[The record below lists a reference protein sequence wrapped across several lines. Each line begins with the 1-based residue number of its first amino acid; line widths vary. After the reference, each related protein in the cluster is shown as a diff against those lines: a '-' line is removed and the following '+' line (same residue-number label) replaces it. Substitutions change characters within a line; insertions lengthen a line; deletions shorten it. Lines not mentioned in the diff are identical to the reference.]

1 MSNLKKIKI
10 KLKGSSNLENQN
22 TIFFKTGLGDY
33 AEHDK
38 FIGVCVP
45 TLRKIAKEYA
55 DLSFKDIQVL
65 IKSKINEER
74 LLALIILGKQYAK
87 AAPDMQASIFDF
99 YMQNVKH
106 VNNWNLVDSSA
117 HIIIGAHLLNRNN
130 DLLLDLVKSKVIWE
144 RRIAIV
150 ATLCFIRN
158 NELNWAFKLS
168 KLLINDTHDLIHK
181 AVGWMLR
188 EAGKRD
194 VNQLINFLDQYAGN
208 MPRTMLRYAI
218 EKFPEQQ
225 RKAYLLLIKKSV
237 QE

>member
-87 AAPDMQASIFDF
+87 AAPDMQVNIFDF

-117 HIIIGAHLLNRNN
+117 HIIIGAHLLNRNK
-130 DLLLDLVKSKVIWE
+130 DLLLDLVKSKIIWE

-194 VNQLINFLDQYAGN
+194 VNQLINFLDQHAGN

-225 RKAYLLLIKKSV
+225 RKSYLLLIKKSV